1 MIKGI
6 VFDFDGTLANSLI
19 SGLDGFNYAY
29 EKMGLPIPKDTEI
42 KKYFGAGADRIFHRL
57 LGDWQ
62 KALEAFEHYKAYRK
76 VNQFH
81 SAWHVGVEELLEKIA
96 LHRVPVA
103 IVTGRHSEDLDLV
116 SQHLG
121 LAERFVKV
129 VCDNH
134 VTSSKPSPEGILLAV
149 GALKL
154 LPTEVIYVGDSS
166 SDMEAARAA
175 GALAVAAL
183 WDQSAN
189 RANFETMPDH
199 WANTPDELWQVFL
212 ARSKS

>member
-29 EKMGLPIPKDTEI
+29 EKMGMTKPESAEI

-57 LGDWQ
+57 LGDWP
-62 KALEAFEHYKAYRK
+62 KALEAFEHYKVYRTE
-76 VNQFH
+76 NPFH
-81 SAWHVGVEELLEKIA
+81 STWHTGVEELLEKIA
-96 LHRVPVA
+96 VHQIPAA

-121 LAERFVKV
+121 LAGRFVKV

-134 VTSSKPSPEGILLAV
+134 VQASKPSPEGIILAAA
-149 GALKL
+149 ALQL
-154 LPTEVIYVGDSS
+154 LPSEIIYVGDSS
-166 SDMEAARAA
+166 SDIEAAHAA
-175 GALAVAAL
+175 GAIAVAAL
-183 WDQSAN
+183 WDQSAIKD
-189 RANFETMPDH
+189 NFQTKPDH
-199 WANTPDELWQVFL
+199 WAHTPEELWQIFL
-212 ARSKS
+212 KYSTL